1 MKEVADWLREASTL
15 AKIWRNECD
24 LRGLPMQSNG
34 IDKDVQLF
42 EKRAAQV
49 KAMTCDGCMWWDN
62 SPWQVTPQTRLC
74 MFPEKRSSAESC
86 GFIND
91 CGSKFGCIHWEEKK

>member
-1 MKEVADWLREASTL
+1 MPTNKKIAGWLREASTL

-49 KAMTCDGCMWWDN
+49 EQSTTGQCKSCYYRFKGNWCSRFNQHILGLGEGCLRW
-62 SPWQVTPQTRLC
+62 
-74 MFPEKRSSAESC
+74 
-86 GFIND
+86 
-91 CGSKFGCIHWEEKK
+91 KKKD